1 MGLLTTRLFAPHFRT
16 EKCDILKSTAHDSK
30 GLVL

>member
-1 MGLLTTRLFAPHFRT
+1 MGLLTTGLFAPHFRT
-16 EKCDILKSTAHDSK
+16 EKYDTLKTTAHDSK